1 MYNFKG
7 LLELFQILIEYN
19 QPLSMTYS
27 TADIA
32 WEGISALSAVAD
44 KVRPILDEPLFQ
56 QVEAQVNMLQP
67 FSYF

>member
-44 KVRPILDEPLFQ
+44 KVRPILDDPLF
-56 QVEAQVNMLQP
+56 
-67 FSYF
+67 